1 VGLFEQNTNIENV
14 EAALNKITLEK
25 INCTVDIVPVFIGEL
40 ASTISLGVAGD
51 EKLDIV
57 TVGLTYA
64 MSAAVADETILPL
77 DELLAERGQGALAAT
92 AHVAEAQKVNG
103 QTYGLTGY
111 TYAANSGGFVY
122 NKTMADKYGIKMFDG
137 MTAEDLT
144 AAAEILKQNGIYL
157 TTMGNSSELAY
168 KFLYGGDH
176 FGSNAPYG
184 SILDLRSANREKNTA
199 DYMSWIMSGN
209 PEIFDD
215 AEITGT
221 PTADKSGLLQKYIT
235 VSIKKT
241 YINPLGNLLESV
253 GIASRESRTITA
265 KAPLNTPT
273 EFIRNVS
280 YIMELVRESKK

>member
-1 VGLFEQNTNIENV
+1 MRNKRERGSVTVEMTIVFPIIFLTIVGMIYMSIVKYQN
-14 EAALNKITLEK
+14 
-25 INCTVDIVPVFIGEL
+25 
-40 ASTISLGVAGD
+40 
-51 EKLDIV
+51 IV
-57 TVGLTYA
+57 T
-64 MSAAVADETILPL
+64 
-77 DELLAERGQGALAAT
+77 AT
-92 AHVAEAQKVNG
+92 AAM
-103 QTYGLTGY
+103 QTAARA
-111 TYAANSGGFVY
+111 AANWNTIGGNPDNGDAGWY
-122 NKTMADKYGIKMFDG
+122 TREYDGIKV
-137 MTAEDLT
+137 L
-144 AAAEILKQNGIYL
+144 IPRPNY
-157 TTMGNSSELAY
+157 SEH
-168 KFLYGGDH
+168 D
-176 FGSNAPYG
+176 PYG

>member
-1 VGLFEQNTNIENV
+1 MRNKRERGSVTVEMTIVFPIIFLTIVGMIYMSIVHYQN
-14 EAALNKITLEK
+14 
-25 INCTVDIVPVFIGEL
+25 
-40 ASTISLGVAGD
+40 
-51 EKLDIV
+51 IV
-57 TVGLTYA
+57 T
-64 MSAAVADETILPL
+64 
-77 DELLAERGQGALAAT
+77 AT
-92 AHVAEAQKVNG
+92 AAM
-103 QTYGLTGY
+103 QTAARA
-111 TYAANSGGFVY
+111 AANWNTIGG
-122 NKTMADKYGIKMFDG
+122 NADKGDAGWYTREYDGIKV
-137 MTAEDLT
+137 L
-144 AAAEILKQNGIYL
+144 IPRPNY
-157 TTMGNSSELAY
+157 SEH
-168 KFLYGGDH
+168 D
-176 FGSNAPYG
+176 PYG

-253 GIASRESRTITA
+253 GIASADSRTITA

-273 EFIRNVS
+273 EFIRNAS

>member
-1 VGLFEQNTNIENV
+1 MRNKRERGSVTVEMTIVFPIVFLTIVGMIYMSIVKYQN
-14 EAALNKITLEK
+14 
-25 INCTVDIVPVFIGEL
+25 
-40 ASTISLGVAGD
+40 
-51 EKLDIV
+51 IV
-57 TVGLTYA
+57 T
-64 MSAAVADETILPL
+64 
-77 DELLAERGQGALAAT
+77 AT
-92 AHVAEAQKVNG
+92 AAM
-103 QTYGLTGY
+103 QTAARA
-111 TYAANSGGFVY
+111 AANWNTIGGNPDNGDAGWY
-122 NKTMADKYGIKMFDG
+122 TREYDGIKV
-137 MTAEDLT
+137 L
-144 AAAEILKQNGIYL
+144 IPRPNY
-157 TTMGNSSELAY
+157 SEH
-168 KFLYGGDH
+168 D
-176 FGSNAPYG
+176 PYG
-184 SILDLRSANREKNTA
+184 SILDLRSANHEKNTA

-253 GIASRESRTITA
+253 GIASGESRTITA

>member
-1 VGLFEQNTNIENV
+1 MRNKRERGSVTVEMTIVFPIVFLTIVGMIYMSIVKYQN
-14 EAALNKITLEK
+14 
-25 INCTVDIVPVFIGEL
+25 
-40 ASTISLGVAGD
+40 
-51 EKLDIV
+51 IV
-57 TVGLTYA
+57 T
-64 MSAAVADETILPL
+64 
-77 DELLAERGQGALAAT
+77 AT
-92 AHVAEAQKVNG
+92 AAM
-103 QTYGLTGY
+103 QTAARA
-111 TYAANSGGFVY
+111 AANWNTIGGNPDNGDAGWY
-122 NKTMADKYGIKMFDG
+122 TREYDGIKV
-137 MTAEDLT
+137 L
-144 AAAEILKQNGIYL
+144 IPRPNY
-157 TTMGNSSELAY
+157 SEH
-168 KFLYGGDH
+168 D
-176 FGSNAPYG
+176 PYG

-265 KAPLNTPT
+265 KAPLNTPA

>member
-1 VGLFEQNTNIENV
+1 MRNKRERGSVTVEMTIVFPIVFLTIVGMIYMSIVKYQN
-14 EAALNKITLEK
+14 
-25 INCTVDIVPVFIGEL
+25 
-40 ASTISLGVAGD
+40 
-51 EKLDIV
+51 IV
-57 TVGLTYA
+57 T
-64 MSAAVADETILPL
+64 
-77 DELLAERGQGALAAT
+77 AT
-92 AHVAEAQKVNG
+92 AAM
-103 QTYGLTGY
+103 QTAARA
-111 TYAANSGGFVY
+111 AANWNTIGGNPDNGDAGWY
-122 NKTMADKYGIKMFDG
+122 TREYDGIKV
-137 MTAEDLT
+137 L
-144 AAAEILKQNGIYL
+144 IPRPNY
-157 TTMGNSSELAY
+157 SEH
-168 KFLYGGDH
+168 D
-176 FGSNAPYG
+176 PYG

-253 GIASRESRTITA
+253 GIASKESRTITA

>member
-1 VGLFEQNTNIENV
+1 MRNKRERGSVTVEMTIVFPIVFLTIVGMIYMSIVKYQN
-14 EAALNKITLEK
+14 
-25 INCTVDIVPVFIGEL
+25 
-40 ASTISLGVAGD
+40 
-51 EKLDIV
+51 IV
-57 TVGLTYA
+57 T
-64 MSAAVADETILPL
+64 
-77 DELLAERGQGALAAT
+77 AT
-92 AHVAEAQKVNG
+92 AAM
-103 QTYGLTGY
+103 QTAARA
-111 TYAANSGGFVY
+111 AANWNTIGGNPDNGDAGWY
-122 NKTMADKYGIKMFDG
+122 TREYDGIKV
-137 MTAEDLT
+137 L
-144 AAAEILKQNGIYL
+144 IPRPNY
-157 TTMGNSSELAY
+157 SEH
-168 KFLYGGDH
+168 D
-176 FGSNAPYG
+176 PYG

>member
-1 VGLFEQNTNIENV
+1 MRNKRERGSVTVEMTIVFPIVFLTIVGMIYMSIVKYQN
-14 EAALNKITLEK
+14 
-25 INCTVDIVPVFIGEL
+25 
-40 ASTISLGVAGD
+40 
-51 EKLDIV
+51 IV
-57 TVGLTYA
+57 T
-64 MSAAVADETILPL
+64 
-77 DELLAERGQGALAAT
+77 AT
-92 AHVAEAQKVNG
+92 AAM
-103 QTYGLTGY
+103 QTAARA
-111 TYAANSGGFVY
+111 AANWNTIGGNPDNGDAGWY
-122 NKTMADKYGIKMFDG
+122 TREYDGIKV
-137 MTAEDLT
+137 L
-144 AAAEILKQNGIYL
+144 IPRPNY
-157 TTMGNSSELAY
+157 SEH
-168 KFLYGGDH
+168 D
-176 FGSNAPYG
+176 PYG

-253 GIASRESRTITA
+253 GIASGESRTITA